1 MMYEVNYFLRTQRL
15 GFRHWTEGDVPLA
28 RLLWG
33 DADVTRL
40 FGGPF
45 PDEQVRA
52 RLAREIAQ
60 QSNDGVQYWPV
71 FLLEND
77 EFVGCCGLRPYDRA
91 QRILK
96 IGFHLRPKFWGQ
108 GLANEA
114 ADAVIH
120 YAFDELGAAALFA
133 GHHPD
138 NAASAKALAR
148 LGFSYERDEFYPP
161 TGLMHPSYLLRRPSV

>member
-1 MMYEVNYFLRTQRL
+1 MNDATAYFLHTPRL
-15 GFRHWTEGDVPLA
+15 GFRHWAEADEPLA
-28 RLLWG
+28 RRLWG

-60 QSNDGVQYWPV
+60 QGSDGVQYWPV
-71 FLLEND
+71 FLLENG
-77 EFVGCCGLRPYDRA
+77 EFGGCCGLRPHDRA
-91 QRILK
+91 QRILE

-114 ADAVIH
+114 ADAVIRH
-120 YAFDELGAAALFA
+120 AFDDLGATALFA

-138 NAASAKALAR
+138 NAASAKTLAR
-148 LGFSYERDEFYPP
+148 LGFQYERDEFYPP
-161 TGLMHPSYLLRRPSV
+161 TGLMHPSYLLRRPA